1 MEVQEYRLSWDTTK
15 RLGFIS
21 LRIEGKWTEY
31 VEYTFQ
37 NFTAAAQILQN
48 EKPVYVN
55 ESGYWTGPEKP
66 GE

>member
-1 MEVQEYRLSWDTTK
+1 MEIQEYRLSWDTVLRK
-15 RLGFIS
+15 GFIS
-21 LRIEGKWTEY
+21 LCIEGNWTDWE
-31 VEYTFQ
+31 ECTFE

-48 EKPVYVN
+48 EKPVYVD